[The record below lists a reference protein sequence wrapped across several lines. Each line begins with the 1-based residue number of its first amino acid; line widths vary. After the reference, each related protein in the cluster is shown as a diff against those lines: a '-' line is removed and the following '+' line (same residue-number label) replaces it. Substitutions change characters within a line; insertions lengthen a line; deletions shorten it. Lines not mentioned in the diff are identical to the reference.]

1 MTGAVD
7 HGWPLAELD
16 PIRRLRI
23 IASSAR
29 HPAFAE
35 RRFDVPVG
43 HFWSVASDLEAELPL
58 IVPGLRSFTVTE
70 SSGDRLSGRA
80 VGAFGYRER
89 FDVVLRPGWCLMQG
103 TTLTSGMAAT
113 PDGDGCRFAFFSTLR
128 LPGGDTLDRM
138 RAPWSARR
146 AQRML
151 DRLGERVAARSAP
164 GRAE

>member
-1 MTGAVD
+1 MTGSVD
-7 HGWPLAELD
+7 NDWPLAELD
-16 PIRRLRI
+16 AIRRLRI

-35 RRFDVPVG
+35 RRFDVPVDRV
-43 HFWSVASDLEAELPL
+43 WSVASDLEAELPL

-70 SSGDRLSGRA
+70 SSGDRLAGRA
-80 VGAFGYRER
+80 VGALGYRES

-103 TTLTSGMAAT
+103 TALTSGMAAV

-128 LPGGDTLDRM
+128 LPGGGTLDRL

-146 AQRML
+146 AERML